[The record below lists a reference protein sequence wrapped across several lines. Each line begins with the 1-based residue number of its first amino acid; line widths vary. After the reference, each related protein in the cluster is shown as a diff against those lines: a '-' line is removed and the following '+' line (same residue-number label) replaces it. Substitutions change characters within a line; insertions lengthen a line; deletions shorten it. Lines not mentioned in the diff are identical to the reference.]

1 MKINDEQAKIVQAE
15 IGVYDSGVGG
25 ISFLPSVQRLLP
37 AERLVYFGDLANAPY
52 GERSQDFILQRA
64 RVVTAFFKERGV
76 KAMVIACNT
85 ATVRRRRPYERKIL
99 ICRFWVWSLRCIW
112 L

>member
-1 MKINDEQAKIVQAE
+1 MKMNNEQAKIVQAE

-64 RVVTAFFKERGV
+64 RVVTAFFKERALRRWV
-76 KAMVIACNT
+76 LPVIRLPA
-85 ATVRRRRPYERKIL
+85 RRRQLCERKIL
-99 ICRFWVWSLRCIW
+99 ICRFWVWSRRCIW

>member
-1 MKINDEQAKIVQAE
+1 MKMNNEQAKIVQAE

-85 ATVRRRRPYERKIL
+85 
-99 ICRFWVWSLRCIW
+99 VWSRRCIW